1 MHRKKN
7 AAIDSSSVAQDST
20 TIIYSKT
27 CYCGRKFS
35 GKGWYARHVL
45 SCSKYLSEKSSMIE
59 TIPADAASEMCDNFN
74 RLESNSA
81 ESSILDDLIE
91 LEGLEENGDY
101 DDDDDGNMHKAKF
114 DELISDQEEI
124 SFDSEFVSNILLDG
138 PC

>member
-1 MHRKKN
+1 
-7 AAIDSSSVAQDST
+7 
-20 TIIYSKT
+20 
-27 CYCGRKFS
+27 
-35 GKGWYARHVL
+35 
-45 SCSKYLSEKSSMIE
+45 MIE

-74 RLESNSA
+74 SLESNSA

-91 LEGLEENGDY
+91 VEGLEENSDY
-101 DDDDDGNMHKAKF
+101 DDDDDDGNMHKTKF